1 VFDGAV
7 RLKSKYN
14 SEELVTQKNIRYTVF
29 SGKSNLSRGGNS
41 SKRTG
46 DHAGMPDTIKKEKI
60 EIQRIMKVTT
70 RDGNI
75 FVGKKIDEDP
85 HELKLLTNCGVVRIK
100 KSKLKIIT

>member
-1 VFDGAV
+1 
-7 RLKSKYN
+7 
-14 SEELVTQKNIRYTVF
+14 
-29 SGKSNLSRGGNS
+29 
-41 SKRTG
+41 
-46 DHAGMPDTIKKEKI
+46 
-60 EIQRIMKVTT
+60 MKVTT